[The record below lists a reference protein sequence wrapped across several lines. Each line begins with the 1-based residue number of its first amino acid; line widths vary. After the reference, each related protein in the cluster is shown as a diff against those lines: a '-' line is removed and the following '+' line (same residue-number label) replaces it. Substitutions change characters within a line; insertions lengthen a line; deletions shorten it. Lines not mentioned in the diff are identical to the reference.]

1 MQPNALT
8 VYLVSCVSKK
18 REQPC
23 AARDLFVSD
32 WFRKVRRF
40 VEASECPWYILSAK
54 HGLVSPDQVI
64 APYEQTLS
72 KTRAAERLAWGEQVA
87 AQLASVV
94 LDHPFRVV
102 FLAGERYREFLVPH
116 LASRGVEVSVPMEG
130 RRIGEQLRWL
140 GQHHGSCRSSYHGG
154 TLMTFSASAASKLD
168 QLEARL
174 GANWTVIRAAREA
187 TRQKRQDLAENFATY
202 DSPDTSLVVF
212 GSVAREEVTSGSD
225 LDWILLID
233 GQSVPEH
240 KEQEREIAR
249 LLIEKKFVPPG
260 RSGIF
265 GGMVGSHDLVHHICG
280 EDDLNSNTTRRVLLL
295 LESYPVGNREAYDR
309 VRRQIIRRYL
319 GDDRGLTHAGG
330 DVRIP
335 RFLLNDLTRYWRT
348 IAVDFVYKQRAE
360 DDKKW
365 AIRNAKLR
373 LSRKLIFAAGLA
385 NVFFCHLDPVAEE
398 ARIELRKG
406 RTVSRLTAY
415 LVEHF
420 AHTPLEIIAK
430 ACVDLGIHDATAR
443 DIFDSYDR
451 FLGILDDPDQ
461 RADLERAQTHDD
473 LRSSPTWAKIRDVSK
488 PFHDGL
494 VNLFLRDNE
503 QLKDLTMKYGVF

>member
-1 MQPNALT
+1 M
-8 VYLVSCVSKK
+8 
-18 REQPC
+18 
-23 AARDLFVSD
+23 
-32 WFRKVRRF
+32 
-40 VEASECPWYILSAK
+40 
-54 HGLVSPDQVI
+54 
-64 APYEQTLS
+64 
-72 KTRAAERLAWGEQVA
+72 
-87 AQLASVV
+87 
-94 LDHPFRVV
+94 
-102 FLAGERYREFLVPH
+102 
-116 LASRGVEVSVPMEG
+116 M
-130 RRIGEQLRWL
+130 
-140 GQHHGSCRSSYHGG
+140 SSSG
-154 TLMTFSASAASKLD
+154 TASKLD
-168 QLEARL
+168 QLEARV
-174 GANWTVIRAAREA
+174 GANWTAIRAARVA
-187 TRQKRQDLAENFATY
+187 TRAKRQKLSECFITH

-240 KEQEREIAR
+240 KEQERTIAR
-249 LLIEKKFVPPG
+249 MLVDGAFIPPG

-265 GGMVGSHDLVHHICG
+265 GGMVGSHDLVHHIGG

-348 IAVDFVYKQRAE
+348 IAVDFVYKQRAD

-385 NVFFCHLDPVAEE
+385 IVFFCHLDAAAAE
-398 ARIELRKG
+398 ARTELLKD

-415 LVEHF
+415 LVEQF
-420 AHTPLEIIAK
+420 ALTPLEIIAK
-430 ACVDLGIHDATAR
+430 ACVDLGVPDATAR
-443 DIFDSYDR
+443 DIFDNYDR
-451 FLGILDDPDQ
+451 FLSILDDREQ
-461 RADLERAQTHDD
+461 REELERAQTHDD
-473 LRSSPTWAKIRDVSK
+473 LRSSSTWETIRQVSK

-494 VNLFLRDNE
+494 VALFLRDNE
-503 QLKDLTMKYGVF
+503 QLKGLTMKYGVF